1 MNTTKNSSKVCA
13 LLALVSVLGIAAN
26 MVAAAQKGAPVVER
40 GWYGGASLGL
50 SQMNVNEGNINAGL
64 FAAGF
69 TSAILGANDD
79 RGLGFKVF
87 GGYQFGRH
95 LAVEGGYFDL
105 GRFGYTSTTV
115 PAGTL
120 SGSVKPRGF
129 NLDAVGMLP
138 ISARVAALGRFGI
151 HNTDSNETFS
161 GSGGVTVINPSPG
174 NRESGYKL
182 GIGVQ
187 FSLTESVR
195 LRGEVERYR
204 INNASSTREV
214 DLFSAGIQYRF

>member
-1 MNTTKNSSKVCA
+1 
-13 LLALVSVLGIAAN
+13 
-26 MVAAAQKGAPVVER
+26 
-40 GWYGGASLGL
+40 
-50 SQMNVNEGNINAGL
+50 MNVNEGNINGGL
-64 FAAGF
+64 FSAGF

-79 RGLGFKVF
+79 RGMGFKVF

-105 GRFGYTSTTV
+105 GRFGYTSTTI

-120 SGSVKPRGF
+120 SGSVKPKGF

-138 ISARVAALGRFGI
+138 ISARVSALGRFGI

-161 GSGGVTVINPSPG
+161 GSGSVAVINPSPG
-174 NRESGYKL
+174 SRESGYKL